1 MTGRAPERGS
11 PATMLRCGSKSARTL
26 SNEEEAITEDWTV
39 HLPDQL
45 EALKTRSSL
54 PELDQEDGPVRRQV
68 ALEPSEN
75 RVRTPMCACW
85 PSAAAAIGEALKLG
99 FPRHS
104 SPEPAV
110 GRPGSQDSG
119 YSGSPARRRPCRRS
133 SRSSSRSKRMVERM
147 KPDTE
152 KSLFAARTFAAS
164 TAASALRPSLP
175 KDAAARNDHPPW

>member
-11 PATMLRCGSKSARTL
+11 PATVLRCGSKSARTL

-39 HLPDQL
+39 RLPDQL

-75 RVRTPMCACW
+75 RVRTRMCARW

-110 GRPGSQDSG
+110 GRPRSRQRLLRQPREKKALPQVLAVFFSLQENGRAHEAG
-119 YSGSPARRRPCRRS
+119 YGKILVRGTNLCRLNSSFSTSAKLAQGRPGA
-133 SRSSSRSKRMVERM
+133 E
-147 KPDTE
+147 
-152 KSLFAARTFAAS
+152 
-164 TAASALRPSLP
+164 
-175 KDAAARNDHPPW
+175 